1 MGSLAREQVQ
11 NSFHSF
17 RFPVMTQQL
26 SIGTVCPTG
35 LGMCPPRGGLS
46 QCPTPAPPAAQS
58 QVRPPP
64 SCQAP
69 TLRAWPPS
77 RPTPARPPADL
88 PRDLALGRGAC
99 LPQALPPVPPWGER
113 GAGGGTAAVGFWG
126 SPLDR
131 GPARPALAASR
142 AALWSP
148 PSGAGGAASPCPLGR
163 RGRRCTPGGRLA
175 GVSGR
180 AGTGPRGS
188 GKEIPEGH
196 VDGGPSGVCMPTP
209 GAARASHCVC
219 TCGRVAA
226 RALSLADQ
234 PLGRPPPGPEHPGTG
249 SQWECGVFRDE
260 LDRSCRCPL

>member
-113 GAGGGTAAVGFWG
+113 GAGGR
-126 SPLDR
+126 D
-131 GPARPALAASR
+131 
-142 AALWSP
+142 
-148 PSGAGGAASPCPLGR
+148 GR
-163 RGRRCTPGGRLA
+163 RGLLGLPSGQGSRTSSPGRIPCSALVSSLWSGWDGFPVPPGEEGPALHAWRPPGRGVRPGWHGAEGEWEGDPRRARGRGAIGCLH
-175 GVSGR
+175 
-180 AGTGPRGS
+180 THPRG
-188 GKEIPEGH
+188 
-196 VDGGPSGVCMPTP
+196 
-209 GAARASHCVC
+209 C
-219 TCGRVAA
+219 TG
-226 RALSLADQ
+226 Q
-234 PLGRPPPGPEHPGTG
+234 PLRVHTWACCCLGPEPG
-249 SQWECGVFRDE
+249 
-260 LDRSCRCPL
+260 

>member
-17 RFPVMTQQL
+17 RFSVMTQQL

-99 LPQALPPVPPWGER
+99 LPQACPRCPHGVSVGQGEGRPPWAFGAPLWTGVPHVQPWPHPVQRSGLLPLER
-113 GAGGGTAAVGFWG
+113 VGRLPRAPWGGGA
-126 SPLDR
+126 
-131 GPARPALAASR
+131 
-142 AALWSP
+142 
-148 PSGAGGAASPCPLGR
+148 
-163 RGRRCTPGGRLA
+163 
-175 GVSGR
+175 
-180 AGTGPRGS
+180 
-188 GKEIPEGH
+188 
-196 VDGGPSGVCMPTP
+196 
-209 GAARASHCVC
+209 GAARLEAAWPGCPAGLAR
-219 TCGRVAA
+219 GRGGV
-226 RALSLADQ
+226 
-234 PLGRPPPGPEHPGTG
+234 GRRSQKGTWTGGHRVSAYPPPGLHGPATACAHVSVLLPG
-249 SQWECGVFRDE
+249 
-260 LDRSCRCPL
+260 P